1 MAMNIKTC
9 TQLINKEDIKM
20 GTGLYDKFNRE
31 IKIGDKV
38 KLVLDSGEVRIFDV
52 CFKTV
57 KRTVKNHPDFVD
69 GYSKVYI
76 TGVVFCWNGYDLFP
90 CVGEDGESDVR
101 KMEIISN
108 PEKEDK
114 SQEFENFCRN
124 K

>member
-1 MAMNIKTC
+1 
-9 TQLINKEDIKM
+9 M

-114 SQEFENFCRN
+114 SQEFENFWRSQ
-124 K
+124 